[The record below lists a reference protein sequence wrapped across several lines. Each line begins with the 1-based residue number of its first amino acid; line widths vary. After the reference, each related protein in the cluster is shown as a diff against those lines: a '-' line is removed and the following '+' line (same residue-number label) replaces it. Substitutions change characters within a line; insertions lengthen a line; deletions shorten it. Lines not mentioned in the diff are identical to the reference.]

1 MMISPG
7 TPRIQRSRGT
17 MLASFL
23 SAGLCGRGS
32 HRDGRA
38 LAAPHE
44 IRLPEMS
51 RGHYGR
57 GLLDAAAHVVTAKAA
72 RRSGRLR
79 AMDQRT

>member
-23 SAGLCGRGS
+23 SAGLCGLES

-38 LAAPHE
+38 LAGPHE

-51 RGHYGR
+51 RRHYSRRWRHLPGCS
-57 GLLDAAAHVVTAKAA
+57 VTVEVAPP
-72 RRSGRLR
+72 SGRLG
-79 AMDQRT
+79 AMETRI